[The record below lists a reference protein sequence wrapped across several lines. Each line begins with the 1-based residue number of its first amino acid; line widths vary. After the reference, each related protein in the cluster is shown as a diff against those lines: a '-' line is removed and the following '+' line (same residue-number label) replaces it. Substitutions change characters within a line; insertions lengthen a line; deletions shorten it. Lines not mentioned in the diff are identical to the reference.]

1 MRPALLLAAAGAF
14 AIVGAALSVHAPMPA
29 AIAATETPDG
39 VHATTEADLAQLR
52 AARPTLD
59 GPVLVGL
66 RLRWCVD
73 QGSCHHEDK

>member
-1 MRPALLLAAAGAF
+1 MRPALLLAAAGLF
-14 AIVGAALSVHAPMPA
+14 AAAGGAAVVSHTSTA
-29 AIAATETPDG
+29 AIASAEAFGT

-66 RLRWCVD
+66 RLRWCVAE
-73 QGSCHHEDK
+73 GRCR